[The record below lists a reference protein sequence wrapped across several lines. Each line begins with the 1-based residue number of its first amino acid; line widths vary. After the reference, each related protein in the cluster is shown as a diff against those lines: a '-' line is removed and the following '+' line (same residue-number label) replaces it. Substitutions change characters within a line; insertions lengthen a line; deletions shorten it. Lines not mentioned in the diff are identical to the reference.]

1 MAESLLEA
9 EILLSCLDR
18 YVPTQE
24 LNLLKLSACQPL
36 SVEFWIT
43 LRRYCKGAPFY
54 SASASGKPNESQ
66 DGFAFRS
73 ICDRQAFAQ

>member
-1 MAESLLEA
+1 MAESLLA
-9 EILLSCLDR
+9 ADIPLSCLDL
-18 YVPTQE
+18 YVPKQE
-24 LNLLKLSACQPL
+24 LNLLIRLPAL

-66 DGFAFRS
+66 DGFAFLS
-73 ICDRQAFAQ
+73 IRDR